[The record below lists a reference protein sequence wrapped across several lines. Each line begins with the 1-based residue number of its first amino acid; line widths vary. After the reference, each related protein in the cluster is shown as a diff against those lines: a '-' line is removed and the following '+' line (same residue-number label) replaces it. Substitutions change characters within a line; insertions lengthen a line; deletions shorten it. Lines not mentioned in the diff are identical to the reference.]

1 MTEIKFNEAIAREVN
16 AGIRFGKIK
25 IRRGNSVRIICWNAK
40 GDLPI
45 IGLIDVGN
53 MEHPV
58 SYTREGKSDIRANV
72 TTPTD
77 LVIEVEG
84 GEQ

>member
-45 IGLIDVGN
+45 IGLEN
-53 MEHPV
+53 N
-58 SYTREGKSDIRANV
+58 K
-72 TTPTD
+72 
-77 LVIEVEG
+77 
-84 GEQ
+84 